1 MEICNNNEKLL
12 KFGFNTSRCVKVS
25 RCQESHFKKF
35 NMTCFTIHLY
45 KKFLIYHT
53 DMASFTL
60 KAVTAPG
67 ELFESREALAAH
79 YSSPLHLYNLKRKN
93 GGMRLVTRE
102 EFEKRVEAA
111 KQMKEE
117 NEAAQLREGRGH
129 LKNKDEVDSS
139 SASSTNTTSITNK
152 PQHDIDDDADP
163 ADMTIDPSSSLF
175 DPTTHTT
182 CQLALDHMQ
191 TTNNF
196 TLPFSEQIIDLE
208 GLLGYLHEKVKLGH
222 MCLEC
227 ERVFRSVRG
236 CRDHMKAERH
246 QRVANKGW
254 DETEFGCFYDFDI
267 GKEKGASTIIIA
279 EGNEVENDDDE
290 VDIDSDDDSYYDEYQ
305 RNLAANGYQINTFG
319 ELEVSE

>member
-35 NMTCFTIHLY
+35 NMTCLTIHLY

-227 ERVFRSVRG
+227 EKVSLYINDSAISNTLLSFTSRF
-236 CRDHMKAERH
+236 AL
-246 QRVANKGW
+246 
-254 DETEFGCFYDFDI
+254 
-267 GKEKGASTIIIA
+267 
-279 EGNEVENDDDE
+279 GNR
-290 VDIDSDDDSYYDEYQ
+290 Q
-305 RNLAANGYQINTFG
+305 F
-319 ELEVSE
+319 